1 MPSGAP
7 SDPNIRIAH
16 VLTIDVVGYSTLLI
30 TEQTRIMAELTRIV
44 KETARFQGAEAA
56 GKLLRLPTG
65 DGMLLIF
72 FDDVQAPLECA
83 MEIAAAIKSR
93 PEIRLR
99 MGIHS
104 GPVNEIVDVNDRSN
118 VAGAG
123 VDLAQRVM
131 DCGDAGHI
139 LLSKRVA
146 EDLAPFPQWNPHL
159 HDLGECEVK
168 HGRKVSLVNFYTDKI
183 GNPEPPA
190 KCRAGDGR
198 AAAAGGTSTAEARS
212 PAALKRAVVIGAVV
226 FIVALAA
233 GILVFLRPNLFQL
246 RDDARTAQATSHSI
260 AVLPFEN
267 ASNDP
272 NAEYLSEGI
281 SEALIN
287 SLAEVQQL
295 RVIARATA
303 FHYKGKMV
311 DPKRLGRE
319 LQVEAV
325 LSGKVRQMQDMLSVQ
340 VDLVDANTGAQLWG
354 EQYERK
360 VSDVLAVKQTITR
373 EVTEKLRLRLSDEE
387 QRKLTKR
394 DTTNAEAYQVYLRG
408 RYVWNK
414 RTKEGLRKG
423 IEYFRQAIDT
433 DPNYALA
440 YVGLADSYNFLG
452 AFGIALLPPGE
463 AMPKAKSAAMRA
475 LEIDDS
481 LAEAH
486 ASLAFVRLYYDWDW
500 AGAEKAFQRA
510 IELNPNYAPAPQWYS
525 HLLMSRGRTD
535 EALSEAKRAA
545 EIDPLSLP
553 AAMNLGWQYHW
564 ARQYD
569 LAVKCL
575 RKALEIDPNFEQGRW
590 GLGLAYE
597 GKGLIEEA
605 ATEFQKA
612 VNLSGGNPVY
622 AAALGHAYAIGG
634 KKAEAMRTRAELEE
648 QSTRRYVSPYWMA
661 TLHAG
666 LGDKDQA
673 FQWLEKAYEE
683 RSGGLI
689 WLGVDPRMDGLRSDP
704 RFAVLMR
711 RIGQWE
717 KDEG

>member
-1 MPSGAP
+1 MPSDAP

-16 VLTIDVVGYSTLLI
+16 VLTMDVVEYSTLLI
-30 TEQTRIMAELTRIV
+30 TEQTRVMAELTRIV

-65 DGMLLIF
+65 DGMLLVF

-104 GPVNEIVDVNDRSN
+104 GPVNEIMDVNDRSN

-139 LLSKRVA
+139 LLSKRLA
-146 EDLAPFPQWNPHL
+146 EDLAPFPRWNPHL

-183 GNPEPPA
+183 GNAEPPA

-198 AAAAGGTSTAEARS
+198 ATVAGRRPTAEARS
-212 PAALKRAVVIGAVV
+212 PAAPRRAVIIGAGV
-226 FIVALAA
+226 FVVALTA
-233 GILVFLRPNLFQL
+233 GVLVFFRPNLSQT
-246 RDDARTAQATSHSI
+246 REGARAAQANSRSI

-295 RVIARATA
+295 RVVARATA
-303 FHYKGKMV
+303 FHYKGKVV

-319 LQVEAV
+319 LQVGAV
-325 LSGKVRQMQDMLSVQ
+325 LSGKVRQMKDVLSVQ
-340 VDLVDANTGAQLWG
+340 VDLVDATTGAQLWG

-387 QRKLTKR
+387 QRQLTRR
-394 DTTNAEAYQVYLRG
+394 DTTNAEAYQFYLRG
-408 RYVWNK
+408 RHVWNK
-414 RTKEGLRKG
+414 RTEEGLRKG

-433 DPNYALA
+433 DPNYSLA
-440 YVGLADSYNFLG
+440 YVGVADSYNFLG

-500 AGAEKAFQRA
+500 SGAEKAFQRA
-510 IELNPNYAPAPQWYS
+510 IELNPNYAAAHQWYS
-525 HLLMSRGRTD
+525 HLLMARGRTS
-535 EALSEAKRAA
+535 ESISEAKRAA
-545 EIDPLSLP
+545 EVDPLSLP
-553 AAMNLGWQYHW
+553 ASLNLGWQYQW
-564 ARQYD
+564 SRQYD
-569 LAVKCL
+569 LAIEVQ
-575 RKALEIDPNFEQGRW
+575 RKVLEMERDFEQAHW
-590 GLGLAYE
+590 VLGLAYE
-597 GKGLIEEA
+597 GKGMVED
-605 ATEFQKA
+605 ATAEFEKA
-612 VNLSGGNPVY
+612 ILLSGRNPVY
-622 AAALGHAYAIGG
+622 VAILGHAYAIDGR
-634 KKAEAMRTRAELEE
+634 KVEAMGVRAELEE
-648 QSTRRYVSPYWMA
+648 QSKRRYVSPYWMA
-661 TLHAG
+661 TLHVG

-689 WLGVDPRMDGLRSDP
+689 WIGVDPRMDSLRSDP
-704 RFAVLMR
+704 RFAVLAR
-711 RIGQWE
+711 RIGLSR
-717 KDEG
+717 

>member
-1 MPSGAP
+1 MSSDAS
-7 SDPNIRIAH
+7 SDPNIRIVH
-16 VLTIDVVGYSTLLI
+16 VLTMDVVEYSTLLI
-30 TEQTRIMAELTRIV
+30 TEQTRVMAELRRIV

-65 DGMLLIF
+65 DGMLLVF

-83 MEIAAAIKSR
+83 MEIASAIKSR

-123 VDLAQRVM
+123 IDLAQRVM

-146 EDLAPFPQWNPHL
+146 EDLAPFPHWNPHL
-159 HDLGECEVK
+159 HDLGECAVK

-183 GNPEPPA
+183 GNPVPPA

-198 AAAAGGTSTAEARS
+198 ATAAGETSTAEATS
-212 PAALKRAVVIGAVV
+212 PAALKRAVIVGAGV

-233 GILVFLRPNLFQL
+233 GVLVFFRPHLSQS
-246 RDDARTAQATSHSI
+246 REDARTAQATSRSI

-319 LQVEAV
+319 LQVGAV
-325 LSGKVRQMQDMLSVQ
+325 LSGKVRQMQDVLSVQ
-340 VDLVDANTGAQLWG
+340 VDLVDATTGAQLWG

-360 VSDVLAVKQTITR
+360 VSDVLAIKQTITR

-387 QRKLTKR
+387 QRQLTRR
-394 DTTNAEAYQVYLRG
+394 DTTNAEAYQLYLRG

-414 RTKEGLRKG
+414 RTEEGLRKG

-433 DPNYALA
+433 DPNYSLA

-452 AFGIALLPPGE
+452 AVGIAVLPPGE
-463 AMPKAKSAAMRA
+463 ALPKAKSAAMRA

-486 ASLAFVRLYYDWDW
+486 ASLAFVRLYYDWDGS
-500 AGAEKAFQRA
+500 GAEKAFQRA
-510 IELNPNYAPAPQWYS
+510 IELNPNYAPARQWYS
-525 HLLMSRGRTD
+525 HLLMASGRTN
-535 EALSEAKRAA
+535 ESITEAKRAA

-553 AAMNLGWQYHW
+553 AAMNVGWQYQW
-564 ARQYD
+564 SRQYD
-569 LAVKCL
+569 LAVEHL
-575 RKALEIDPNFEQGRW
+575 RKALEIDSNFEQGHW

-597 GKGLIEEA
+597 GKRLVEEA
-605 ATEFQKA
+605 ASEFQKA
-612 VNLSGGNPVY
+612 INLSGGNPVY

-648 QSTRRYVSPYWMA
+648 QSKRRYVSPYWMA
-661 TLHAG
+661 TLHVG

-673 FQWLEKAYEE
+673 FQWLAKAYEE

-689 WLGVDPRMDGLRSDP
+689 WLSVDPRMDDLRSDP
-704 RFAVLMR
+704 RFAGLMQ
-711 RIGQWE
+711 RIGLSR
-717 KDEG
+717 